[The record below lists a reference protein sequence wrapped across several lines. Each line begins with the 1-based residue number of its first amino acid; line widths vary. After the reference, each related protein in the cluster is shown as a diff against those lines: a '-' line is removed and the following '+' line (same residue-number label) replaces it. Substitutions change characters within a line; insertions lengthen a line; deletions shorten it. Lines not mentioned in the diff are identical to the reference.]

1 MKKVF
6 RDISNKNY
14 YSLNVK
20 SNDKNNKAFKNKIK
34 MMKMQTYKI
43 RKISERETLSS
54 DRVQTN
60 VRDIQNNLNS
70 IKSIFDE
77 EIDHESYIRDYM

>member
-1 MKKVF
+1 
-6 RDISNKNY
+6 
-14 YSLNVK
+14 
-20 SNDKNNKAFKNKIK
+20 